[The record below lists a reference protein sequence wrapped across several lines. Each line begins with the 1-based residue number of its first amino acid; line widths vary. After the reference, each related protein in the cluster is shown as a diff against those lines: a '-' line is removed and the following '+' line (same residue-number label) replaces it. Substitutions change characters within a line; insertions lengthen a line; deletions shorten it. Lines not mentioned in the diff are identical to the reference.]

1 MKKDVKKELDVKK
14 LKADKLKTIKAN
26 EIIKK

>member
-1 MKKDVKKELDVKK
+1 MEKDVKKELDVKK